1 MPIAPAQQTPQQS
14 APAASSG
21 RPNLKP
27 KPGMS
32 YQEAFNYLTS
42 QGVSAW
48 QALQILGNDPNYGT
62 IDEYNTRQGNQAE
75 KAKQAEALG
84 NVIGATGVALGAK
97 YILND
102 AASRGSPELARALTR
117 GSPTG
122 DTYTYAQRT
131 PQGSVVSQGTTGQ
144 GENFMAIRRP
154 IPSETL
160 DLDTLA
166 AQQGQGGAGAT
177 QYQTS
182 ATQPTG
188 TQSYNIPDQ
197 QYSLGETTTVQTNA
211 GPREVP
217 TELAK
222 DTEFVQGTDW
232 NTVGQGAFA
241 ALQAYQAY
249 QAFKDKDYVGAGISG
264 ASAGLGAGAATYGA
278 QSTAAQYLPY
288 AGGAAALYGGY
299 QTAKLTGAMPKS
311 KQRDVKATTGGAAA
325 GAAGGA
331 AIGSQIGSGFG
342 PIGMGIGAAIGA
354 AAGYAGSKFG
364 SSKGK
369 GQSLRDSLRANLQ
382 EVGAL
387 DENYQGTLADGSKFD
402 FGKDGS
408 TLKWSN
414 LDKVKADNQAAWDAT
429 SNSATAIAA
438 YYKLT
443 GQKNADVAGWL
454 QNAAV
459 SNANN
464 DPQTALANMRHF
476 AQSQGVDPTMI
487 KANLDTALA
496 DNKINQ
502 SQYDQIMA
510 GARDIYGERIIPSN
524 VKPSANMST
533 EDLKKQRKQDLFAA
547 GIDLSNMKYSDV
559 YKLYEAGAISKEEM
573 EGRRPRIR

>member
-1 MPIAPAQQTPQQS
+1 MPITPAQQTPQQS
-14 APAASSG
+14 TPAASSG

-42 QGVSAW
+42 QGVGAW

-62 IDEYNTRQGNQAE
+62 IDEWNKNQDTLNE
-75 KAKQAEALG
+75 KAGTAGAIGKVVGTVGAGVLIDAL
-84 NVIGATGVALGAK
+84 
-97 YILND
+97 
-102 AASRGSPELARALTR
+102 RGKP
-117 GSPTG
+117 
-122 DTYTYAQRT
+122 YA
-131 PQGSVVSQGTTGQ
+131 PSGTLKIT
-144 GENFMAIRRP
+144 RP

-160 DLDTLA
+160 DLDALA

-177 QYQTS
+177 QYQTPATQPTQYQTS

-188 TQSYNIPDQ
+188 VESYSIPDQ

-222 DTEFVQGTDW
+222 DAEFVQGTDW

-249 QAFKDKDYVGAGISG
+249 QSFKNKDYVGAGISG
-264 ASAGLGAGAATYGA
+264 TSAGLGAGAATYGA

-311 KQRDVKATTGGAAA
+311 KQRDVKSTVGGAAA

-331 AIGSQIGSGFG
+331 TLGAQIGTGFG
-342 PIGMGIGAAIGA
+342 PMGMLIGAGLGA

-369 GQSLRDSLRANLQ
+369 GQTLRDNIRTNLQ
-382 EVGAL
+382 EIGAL

-414 LDKVKADNQAAWDAT
+414 LDKVQTDNQAAWDAT
-429 SNSATAIAA
+429 SNSASAIAA

-487 KANLDTALA
+487 KANLDTALG

-510 GARDIYGERIIPSN
+510 GARDIYGERIISSN
-524 VKPSANMST
+524 VKPSAGMST
-533 EDLKKQRKQDLFAA
+533 EDLKKQRTKDFAA
-547 GIDLSNMKYSDV
+547 AGVDLNNMSFDEIF
-559 YKLYEAGAISKEEM
+559 KLYQSGAISAQEM
-573 EGRRPRIR
+573 TGRIPKPR